1 MIVIA
6 LDGFKAIND
15 NYGHLAGDS
24 VLGHVSRFLS
34 ENVRE
39 GDVLARIGGDEF
51 AVPMPGVGRRKADLR
66 ASAIS
71 DALNQLIV
79 PWDGRAI
86 QVRGSVGGACYGPND
101 DVIGLS
107 TRRRRHVSSGNR
119 PHVDPADRR

>member
-1 MIVIA
+1 
-6 LDGFKAIND
+6 
-15 NYGHLAGDS
+15 
-24 VLGHVSRFLS
+24 LGHVSRFLL

-51 AVPMPGVGRRKADLR
+51 AVLMPGIGRREADLR

-86 QVRGSVGGACYGPND
+86 QVRGSVGGACFGPND
-101 DVIGLS
+101 DMGSVYQ
-107 TRRRRHVSSGNR
+107 RADEDMNR
-119 PHVDPADRR
+119 KKIDRTSIRQTGGKLDA